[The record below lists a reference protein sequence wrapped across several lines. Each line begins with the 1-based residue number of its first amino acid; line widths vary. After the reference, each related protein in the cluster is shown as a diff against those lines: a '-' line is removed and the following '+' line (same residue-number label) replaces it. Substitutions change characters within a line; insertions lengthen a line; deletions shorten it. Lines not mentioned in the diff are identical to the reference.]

1 MKLEFHDVRHSRRMA
16 FQLADTPEFEFALV
30 SDSGGYLPEYRARL
44 EVEVIDKG
52 AVVRKAALLSSNGD
66 FHCVLAH

>member
-30 SDSGGYLPEYRARL
+30 SDSGGYLPEYRHVWR
-44 EVEVIDKG
+44 
-52 AVVRKAALLSSNGD
+52 
-66 FHCVLAH
+66 